1 MATTVLQVRMDEDLK
16 NEASELFE
24 KLGLDIP
31 TAIRIFFKRA
41 VTEKGISFEVR
52 EPTAVYNAG
61 SKASSIER
69 RVAALE
75 NLQKYRGRIP
85 AGMDYKKEL
94 AKARME
100 KFQEIFAD
108 DKGWT
113 SEQEM
118 ISDLAKFR
126 RSRKKG

>member
-1 MATTVLQVRMDEDLK
+1 MATTVLQVRMDENLK
-16 NEASELFE
+16 NEASDLFE

-41 VTEKGISFEVR
+41 VTEKGIPFELR
-52 EPTAVYNAG
+52 EPTVVYDAG
-61 SKASSIER
+61 SRASSIER
-69 RVAALE
+69 RAAALE

-94 AKARME
+94 AEARME
-100 KFQEIFAD
+100 KFQKIFAD
-108 DKGWT
+108 DKGWA

-118 ISDLAKFR
+118 LSDLAEFR
-126 RSRKKG
+126 RSRMKG

>member
-41 VTEKGISFEVR
+41 VTEKGIPFELR

-61 SKASSIER
+61 SKASVLPNPQIDTGEKN
-69 RVAALE
+69 AKAT
-75 NLQKYRGRIP
+75 
-85 AGMDYKKEL
+85 L
-94 AKARME
+94 AKIQ
-100 KFQEIFAD
+100 KIFAE
-108 DKGWT
+108 DKGWA

-126 RSRKKG
+126 RFRKKG

>member
-41 VTEKGISFEVR
+41 VTEKGIPFELR
-52 EPTAVYNAG
+52 EPTVVYDAG
-61 SKASSIER
+61 SRASSIDR
-69 RVAALE
+69 RAAALE

-85 AGMDYKKEL
+85 ASMDYKKEL
-94 AKARME
+94 AEARLE
-100 KFQEIFAD
+100 KIQEIFAD
-108 DKGWT
+108 DKGWA

-118 ISDLAKFR
+118 LSDLAEFR

>member
-41 VTEKGISFEVR
+41 VTEKGIPFEVR
-52 EPTAVYNAG
+52 EPTAVYDAG
-61 SKASSIER
+61 SRASSIDR
-69 RVAALE
+69 RAAALE

-94 AKARME
+94 AEARME
-100 KFQEIFAD
+100 KIQEIFAD
-108 DKGWT
+108 DKGWA

>member
-41 VTEKGISFEVR
+41 VTEKGIPFELR
-52 EPTAVYNAG
+52 EPTAVYNAS

-75 NLQKYRGRIP
+75 NLQIYRGRIP

-100 KFQEIFAD
+100 KIQKTLAG
-108 DKGWT
+108 DKGWA

-118 ISDLAKFR
+118 ISDLAEFR

>member
-41 VTEKGISFEVR
+41 VTEKGIPFEVR
-52 EPTAVYNAG
+52 EPTAVYNAYSG
-61 SKASSIER
+61 VS
-69 RVAALE
+69 
-75 NLQKYRGRIP
+75 
-85 AGMDYKKEL
+85 KKEL
-94 AKARME
+94 AKVRME
-100 KFQEIFAD
+100 KIQELFAD
-108 DKGWT
+108 DKGLA

-126 RSRKKG
+126 RSRKKV

>member
-1 MATTVLQVRMDEDLK
+1 MATTVLQVRVDEDLK

-41 VTEKGISFEVR
+41 VTEKGIPFELR

-85 AGMDYKKEL
+85 VGMDYKKEL

-100 KFQEIFAD
+100 KIQKTFAG
-108 DKGWT
+108 DKGWA

>member
-41 VTEKGISFEVR
+41 VTEKGIPFELR
-52 EPTAVYNAG
+52 EPTAVYDAG
-61 SKASSIER
+61 SRASSIDR
-69 RVAALE
+69 RAAALE

-94 AKARME
+94 AEARME
-100 KFQEIFAD
+100 KIQEIFAD
-108 DKGWT
+108 DKGWAN
-113 SEQEM
+113 EQEM
-118 ISDLAKFR
+118 LSDLAEFR

>member
-41 VTEKGISFEVR
+41 VIEKGIPFELR

-61 SKASSIER
+61 I
-69 RVAALE
+69 
-75 NLQKYRGRIP
+75 
-85 AGMDYKKEL
+85 DTKKKL

-100 KFQEIFAD
+100 KIQKIFAD
-108 DKGWT
+108 DKGWA
-113 SEQEM
+113 SEAEM

>member
-41 VTEKGISFEVR
+41 VTEKGIPFEVR

-61 SKASSIER
+61 VKDSSIER
-69 RVAALE
+69 RTAALE
-75 NLQKYRGRIP
+75 NLQKYRKRIP
-85 AGMDYKKEL
+85 VDIDYKKEL

-100 KFQEIFAD
+100 KYG
-108 DKGWT
+108 K
-113 SEQEM
+113 
-118 ISDLAKFR
+118 
-126 RSRKKG
+126 

>member
-41 VTEKGISFEVR
+41 VTEKGIPFELR
-52 EPTAVYNAG
+52 EPTVVYDAG
-61 SKASSIER
+61 SRASSIER
-69 RVAALE
+69 RAAALE

-94 AKARME
+94 AEARLE
-100 KFQEIFAD
+100 KIQEIFAD
-108 DKGWT
+108 DKGWA

-118 ISDLAKFR
+118 LSDLAEFR
-126 RSRKKG
+126 RSRMKG

>member
-41 VTEKGISFEVR
+41 VTEKGIPFEVR
-52 EPTAVYNAG
+52 EPTSVYNAG
-61 SKASSIER
+61 SDTSTIER
-69 RVAALE
+69 RAAALE
-75 NLQKYRGRIP
+75 NLQKYRVRIP
-85 AGMDYKKEL
+85 TGMDYKKEL

-108 DKGWT
+108 DKAWA

>member
-41 VTEKGISFEVR
+41 VTEKGIPFELR
-52 EPTAVYNAG
+52 AVYNAG
-61 SKASSIER
+61 VKDSVSSKPLIGNGEKSAK
-69 RVAALE
+69 AT
-75 NLQKYRGRIP
+75 
-85 AGMDYKKEL
+85 L
-94 AKARME
+94 AKIQ
-100 KFQEIFAD
+100 KIFAEN
-108 DKGWT
+108 KGWA

-118 ISDLAKFR
+118 ISDLAMFR

>member
-41 VTEKGISFEVR
+41 VTEKGIPFEVR

-61 SKASSIER
+61 SRASSIER
-69 RVAALE
+69 RAAALE

-94 AKARME
+94 AEARLE
-100 KFQEIFAD
+100 KIQEIFAD
-108 DKGWT
+108 DKGWA

-118 ISDLAKFR
+118 LSDLAEFR

>member
-1 MATTVLQVRMDEDLK
+1 
-16 NEASELFE
+16 
-24 KLGLDIP
+24 
-31 TAIRIFFKRA
+31 
-41 VTEKGISFEVR
+41 VTEKGIPFEVR
-52 EPTAVYNAG
+52 EPTSVYNAG
-61 SKASSIER
+61 SDTSTIER
-69 RVAALE
+69 RAAALE

-100 KFQEIFAD
+100 KIQELFAD
-108 DKGWT
+108 DKGWA

>member
-41 VTEKGISFEVR
+41 VTEKGIPFEVR
-52 EPTAVYNAG
+52 EPTAVYY
-61 SKASSIER
+61 ASSG
-69 RVAALE
+69 VS
-75 NLQKYRGRIP
+75 
-85 AGMDYKKEL
+85 KKEL

-100 KFQEIFAD
+100 KIQELFAD
-108 DKGWT
+108 DKGWA

-126 RSRKKG
+126 RSRKKV

>member
-1 MATTVLQVRMDEDLK
+1 M
-16 NEASELFE
+16 
-24 KLGLDIP
+24 
-31 TAIRIFFKRA
+31 
-41 VTEKGISFEVR
+41 TEKGIPFEVR
-52 EPTAVYNAG
+52 EPTAVYNAS

-94 AKARME
+94 AEARME
-100 KFQEIFAD
+100 KIQKIFAD
-108 DKGWT
+108 DKGCA

>member
-41 VTEKGISFEVR
+41 VTEKGIPFEVR
-52 EPTAVYNAG
+52 EPTAIYNAG
-61 SKASSIER
+61 SKVSSIER
-69 RVAALE
+69 RAVALE

-108 DKGWT
+108 DKAG
-113 SEQEM
+113 Q
-118 ISDLAKFR
+118 A
-126 RSRKKG
+126 SRK

>member
-1 MATTVLQVRMDEDLK
+1 MDEDLK
-16 NEASELFE
+16 NEASDLFE

-41 VTEKGISFEVR
+41 VTEKGIPFEVR
-52 EPTAVYNAG
+52 EPTAVCNAG
-61 SKASSIER
+61 SRASSIER
-69 RVAALE
+69 RAAALE

-94 AKARME
+94 AEARME
-100 KFQEIFAD
+100 KFQKIFAD
-108 DKGWT
+108 DKGWA

-118 ISDLAKFR
+118 LSDLAKFR
-126 RSRKKG
+126 RSRKRG

>member
-41 VTEKGISFEVR
+41 VTEKGIPFEVR
-52 EPTAVYNAG
+52 EPTAVYNA
-61 SKASSIER
+61 SSE
-69 RVAALE
+69 V
-75 NLQKYRGRIP
+75 
-85 AGMDYKKEL
+85 YKKDL

-100 KFQEIFAD
+100 KIQELFAD
-108 DKGWT
+108 DKGWA

-126 RSRKKG
+126 RSRKKV

>member
-41 VTEKGISFEVR
+41 VTEKGIPFEVR
-52 EPTAVYNAG
+52 EPTTVYNAG

-85 AGMDYKKEL
+85 AGMDYKKFKSYSQMT
-94 AKARME
+94 KAGQV
-100 KFQEIFAD
+100 K
-108 DKGWT
+108 
-113 SEQEM
+113 
-118 ISDLAKFR
+118 
-126 RSRKKG
+126 RK

>member
-41 VTEKGISFEVR
+41 VTEKGIPFEVR
-52 EPTAVYNAG
+52 EPTAVYDAG
-61 SKASSIER
+61 SRASSIDR
-69 RVAALE
+69 RAAALE

-94 AKARME
+94 AEARME
-100 KFQEIFAD
+100 KIQEIFAD
-108 DKGWT
+108 DKGWAN
-113 SEQEM
+113 EQEM
-118 ISDLAKFR
+118 LSDLAEFR

>member
-41 VTEKGISFEVR
+41 VTEKGIPFEVR